1 MSKIWWGAVRKGPS
15 SGHPGRV
22 REQDVWDSVQE
33 VRANQQSVQHLIQD
47 ALTLSV
53 RHTLDT
59 LINHLAQPNEIRRTA
74 ITPGLR
80 ARVVQSIEAVD
91 LQEKTRQS
99 LLGLLD
105 KRPDF
110 LYKQNPR
117 QKFEWWIDAFI
128 TVWEK
133 KAILDFIVAIE
144 GCGPSYIQF
153 MNPQRKL
160 GKKFLQF
167 ILRWSRGKKEIE
179 FYYPEA
185 DKLSIALG
193 RTKQI
198 FDISANETT

>member
-1 MSKIWWGAVRKGPS
+1 M
-15 SGHPGRV
+15 
-22 REQDVWDSVQE
+22 
-33 VRANQQSVQHLIQD
+33 
-47 ALTLSV
+47 

-117 QKFEWWIDAFI
+117 QKFE
-128 TVWEK
+128 
-133 KAILDFIVAIE
+133 
-144 GCGPSYIQF
+144 
-153 MNPQRKL
+153 
-160 GKKFLQF
+160 
-167 ILRWSRGKKEIE
+167 
-179 FYYPEA
+179 
-185 DKLSIALG
+185 
-193 RTKQI
+193 
-198 FDISANETT
+198 